1 MPCPYL
7 FSILAF
13 MRCLDGIASSLLDCV
28 RPVDRIG
35 PRGDDLTLL
44 LRRSEVADLLDL
56 RQAMSVLEQTFRE
69 QSDGRVKQVPPLR
82 FMNRGMR
89 MVVGGLEA
97 QDKNGFRVSV
107 TGGESMAMLFEISS
121 GKLLSL
127 MGYPFSNL
135 RISATVG
142 LAVDRFANRNGKT
155 VAMIGSGRLALP
167 VLEPACAVRPIER
180 VLVYSRSAEKRQA
193 FARKA
198 SEALKISV
206 TAVASA
212 EQAIESAEMVLVSTN
227 SPSAALCG
235 KWLRPGVS
243 VFGVGRP
250 NEFDDDVY
258 LRAGLICITSK
269 THELGYYDTKL
280 DQPLIRLAQNGT
292 ISWDSITEFG
302 DSLSEKISLP
312 EKSNGIIVF
321 RDSQGGYGDLALAA
335 WAYDEAGRRGLGREI
350 SVE

>member
-1 MPCPYL
+1 
-7 FSILAF
+7 
-13 MRCLDGIASSLLDCV
+13 
-28 RPVDRIG
+28 
-35 PRGDDLTLL
+35 LTLL
-44 LRRSEVADLLDL
+44 LRRSEVSALLDL
-56 RQAMSVLEQTFRE
+56 HQAMSVLEQTFRE
-69 QSDGRVKQVPPLR
+69 QSEGKVKQVPPLR
-82 FMNRGMR
+82 FLNRGMR

-107 TGGESMAMLFEISS
+107 TGGQSLAMLFEISS
-121 GKLLSL
+121 GELVSL

-142 LAVDRFANRNGKT
+142 LAIANRNAKT

-180 VLVYSRSAEKRQA
+180 VLVYSRNAEKRQA

-227 SPSAALCG
+227 SPSAALFG
-235 KWLRPGVS
+235 KWLRPGLS

-258 LRAGLICITSK
+258 LRAGLICVTSK
-269 THELGYYDTKL
+269 THELGYYDTHL
-280 DQPLIRLAQNGT
+280 DQPLIRLSHNGT
-292 ISWDSITEFG
+292 ISWDSVAEFG
-302 DSLSEKISLP
+302 DIASGKIAVP
-312 EKSNGIIVF
+312 EKSDSIIVF

-335 WAYDEAGRRGLGREI
+335 WAYEEARRRGLGREI
-350 SVE
+350 STE

>member
-1 MPCPYL
+1 MP
-7 FSILAF
+7 
-13 MRCLDGIASSLLDCV
+13 
-28 RPVDRIG
+28 
-35 PRGDDLTLL
+35 LL
-44 LRRSEVADLLDL
+44 LRRTEVADLLDL
-56 RQAMSVLEQTFRE
+56 RQAMRVLEETFRE
-69 QSDGRVKQVPPLR
+69 QSLGKVKQVPPLR

-107 TGGESMAMLFEISS
+107 TGGESLAMLFEISS
-121 GKLLSL
+121 GELLTL

-142 LAVDRFANRNGKT
+142 LAVDRFANRNAKT

-167 VLEPACAVRPIER
+167 LLEPACAVRPIAR

-212 EQAIESAEMVLVSTN
+212 EQAIGGAEIVLVSTN
-227 SPSAALCG
+227 SPAAALFEE
-235 KWLRPGVS
+235 WLRPGLS
-243 VFGVGRP
+243 IFGVGRP
-250 NEFDDDVY
+250 NEFDGDVY
-258 LRAGLICITSK
+258 SRASLICVTSK
-269 THELGYYDTKL
+269 THELGYYDIKL
-280 DQPLIRLAQNGT
+280 DQPLIRLSQNGT
-292 ISWDSITEFG
+292 ISWDSVVEFG
-302 DSLSEKISLP
+302 DVLSGKTAVP
-312 EKSNGIIVF
+312 ERSNSIIVF

-335 WAYDEAGRRGLGREI
+335 WAYDEARRRGLGREI
-350 SVE
+350 SIE